1 MSTNARRKRVS
12 DEWGDTATAIVVCSV
27 FLALDGWGATEME
40 QSAFIDGSDDEFPPE
55 KRLEAP
61 NYRLIKAGIATIPDM
76 ETLRECVAYENAH
89 QNRTQILRRL
99 KLKAEELREGEE

>member
-1 MSTNARRKRVS
+1 MEKSADNN
-12 DEWGDTATAIVVCSV
+12 
-27 FLALDGWGATEME
+27 GA
-40 QSAFIDGSDDEFPPE
+40 DDEFPTE

-61 NYRLIKAGIATIPDM
+61 NHRLIKAGIATIPDM

-99 KLKAEELREGEE
+99 QWKAEELREDEE

>member
-1 MSTNARRKRVS
+1 
-12 DEWGDTATAIVVCSV
+12 
-27 FLALDGWGATEME
+27 ME
-40 QSAFIDGSDDEFPPE
+40 QSTISDRNDNEFPPE

-89 QNRTQILRRL
+89 QNRTQILRQL
-99 KLKAEELREGEE
+99 KWKAEELREDQE

>member
-1 MSTNARRKRVS
+1 
-12 DEWGDTATAIVVCSV
+12 
-27 FLALDGWGATEME
+27 ME
-40 QSAFIDGSDDEFPPE
+40 NSADSDGSDDNFPPE

-61 NYRLIKAGIATIPDM
+61 NHRLIEAGIATIPDM

-99 KLKAEELREGEE
+99 QWKAEELRESEE

>member
-1 MSTNARRKRVS
+1 METT
-12 DEWGDTATAIVVCSV
+12 D
-27 FLALDGWGATEME
+27 DGENNK
-40 QSAFIDGSDDEFPPE
+40 FPPE

-61 NYRLIKAGIATIPDM
+61 NTRLITAGIETVSDM

-99 KLKAEELREGEE
+99 KWKAEELRKDEG

>member
-1 MSTNARRKRVS
+1 
-12 DEWGDTATAIVVCSV
+12 
-27 FLALDGWGATEME
+27 ME
-40 QSAFIDGSDDEFPPE
+40 KSADNSGNNDEFPPE

-99 KLKAEELREGEE
+99 QWKAEELREDEE

>member
-1 MSTNARRKRVS
+1 MENSADS
-12 DEWGDTATAIVVCSV
+12 DR
-27 FLALDGWGATEME
+27 
-40 QSAFIDGSDDEFPPE
+40 SDDEFPFE

-61 NYRLIKAGIATIPDM
+61 NHRLIKAGIATIPDM

-99 KLKAEELREGEE
+99 QWKAEELRESDE